1 MLFNSL
7 DFAVFF
13 PVVTLLYFLLPLKA
27 RGWMLLA
34 ASCWFYMAFIP
45 KYIFIL
51 IFLIFEDEAD
61 FIFPGTKILF
71 KRPAAK

>member
-1 MLFNSL
+1 MI
-7 DFAVFF
+7 V
-13 PVVTLLYFLLPLKA
+13 
-27 RGWMLLA
+27 
-34 ASCWFYMAFIP
+34 FIP
-45 KYIFIL
+45 SQTEGLKKCSRNLIIL